1 MLNARGETGTLTEIF
16 ADTPQQLPP
25 GGAGECA
32 APKLLQYAFA
42 HGLEPVAMAE
52 FWYGA
57 SPQGE
62 VRHHGHFYP
71 ACRNKCLPILS
82 FMLRGLDVEA
92 QPIYSVQKPLEILYD
107 DEYLIAVNKPEG
119 MLTVPGKLD
128 ATSLQQL
135 VCSHI
140 GSAARVVHRLD
151 MDTSGIV
158 VFAKSPDVQR
168 LLQRQFEQ
176 RSTHKR
182 YVALVVGTPAENEGT
197 ISLPLRPDVE
207 NRPQQMVDFTHGKP
221 AITQFKRV
229 ERDLSEIGFLPS
241 EGLKTPISRLVL
253 TPLTG
258 RTHQLRV
265 HCAHPLGLGTPILGD
280 RLYNNSATTLPAA
293 EQGDC
298 AAASSPHCAAAP
310 ARMYLHAEYL
320 EITHPV
326 TGTRLKLT
334 APCPF

>member
-1 MLNARGETGTLTEIF
+1 
-16 ADTPQQLPP
+16 
-25 GGAGECA
+25 
-32 APKLLQYAFA
+32 
-42 HGLEPVAMAE
+42 MAE

-71 ACRNKCLPILS
+71 ACRNKCLPILT

-168 LLQRQFEQ
+168 LLQRQFEL
-176 RSTHKR
+176 RSTHKQ
-182 YVALVVGTPAENEGT
+182 YVALVAGTPAENEGT
-197 ISLPLRPDVE
+197 ISLPLRPDVTH
-207 NRPQQMVDFTHGKP
+207 RPQQMVDFTHGKP
-221 AITQFKRV
+221 AITQF
-229 ERDLSEIGFLPS
+229 
-241 EGLKTPISRLVL
+241 
-253 TPLTG
+253 
-258 RTHQLRV
+258 
-265 HCAHPLGLGTPILGD
+265 
-280 RLYNNSATTLPAA
+280 
-293 EQGDC
+293 
-298 AAASSPHCAAAP
+298 
-310 ARMYLHAEYL
+310 
-320 EITHPV
+320 
-326 TGTRLKLT
+326 
-334 APCPF
+334 

>member
-1 MLNARGETGTLTEIF
+1 
-16 ADTPQQLPP
+16 
-25 GGAGECA
+25 
-32 APKLLQYAFA
+32 
-42 HGLEPVAMAE
+42 
-52 FWYGA
+52 
-57 SPQGE
+57 
-62 VRHHGHFYP
+62 
-71 ACRNKCLPILS
+71 
-82 FMLRGLDVEA
+82 
-92 QPIYSVQKPLEILYD
+92 
-107 DEYLIAVNKPEG
+107 
-119 MLTVPGKLD
+119 
-128 ATSLQQL
+128 
-135 VCSHI
+135 
-140 GSAARVVHRLD
+140 

-280 RLYNNSATTLPAA
+280 RIYNNSATTLPAA